1 MRKKQEKSLVIKK
14 AASEDLPAIMEL
26 LKIANMHYIGS
37 AEMPSISFE
46 NYFVAKADR
55 NVVGFCGYKV
65 LSPTRAKTELMVVH
79 PDSRGLGIGFKLQRR
94 RMEDM
99 LARGIR
105 TLTTNTDLPETIEWY
120 KKHFGYRKVGELK
133 KVNEF
138 GSPDIDHWTTLEVD
152 LVKWNFEN
160 STETR
165 RRSHRDE

>member
-1 MRKKQEKSLVIKK
+1 LIMRKKQEINLVIEK
-14 AASEDLPAIMEL
+14 AASGDLPAIMDL

-46 NYFVAKADR
+46 NYFVAKADGK
-55 NVVGFCGYKV
+55 VVGFCGYRV
-65 LSPTRAKTELMVVH
+65 LSPIRAKTELMVVH
-79 PDSRGLGIGFKLQRR
+79 PDCRGMGVGYKLQRR

-120 KKHFGYRKVGELK
+120 KKHFGYRKTGELK

-138 GSPDIDHWTTLEVD
+138 GSPDIDRWTTLEVD
-152 LVKWNFEN
+152 LVEWNFDKQYR
-160 STETR
+160 SLTE
-165 RRSHRDE
+165 E